1 MRPEAV
7 VRRCSWEK
15 CLWRRHRGRPFGR
28 PWQRGDQDVAA
39 PCAPHLRWSHR
50 HHLPNLAREVIPEPL
65 ERVAVTK
72 KLLVK
77 TVLHTSFLYKIL
89 GLRGVNFH
97 VLRPKAG

>member
-1 MRPEAV
+1 M
-7 VRRCSWEK
+7 
-15 CLWRRHRGRPFGR
+15 
-28 PWQRGDQDVAA
+28 
-39 PCAPHLRWSHR
+39 
-50 HHLPNLAREVIPEPL
+50 PNLAREVIPEPL